1 MVTIKKLPIK
11 FTFLPSKAWWLF
23 FGVLLLGILIIFL
36 NPKQSSQSLTLY
48 LPANTSF
55 FYHWS
60 DRGSFENL
68 DISKISVINSQE
80 PKNKIEEL
88 KKLLQNGFTETQ
100 EIIWFRTET
109 LSVDNFLLRLDKA
122 ERIAKWL
129 SENHPEYSY
138 LLIDQEVLLFSIDSA
153 LPNSYTNQPKL
164 ESINNNLSSGV
175 NIFWSKNTPP
185 NFLADLTAWLKLD
198 SGLPDIYANIYQQA
212 DGQLNVHIWQ
222 NKLKQIINASS
233 TVAWPNQA
241 NFPRGA
247 DLIFGFGDHATD
259 QWQTVINQ
267 NIIQPLFVDLPYY
280 RLSAKKIEE
289 QILKNNFIYLANN
302 NWLMVSAEDWQSRI
316 NDWAPDLTL
325 KEVKNKLPDGTVYT
339 ELVGEQEAK
348 VELLQYQGH
357 DYWRLGQL
365 YGAQIDQYYYL
376 TNNESLIQATFV
388 SKYQIASYLSQCPV
402 AGDYKII
409 DLAQLNSVKIN
420 NEAIKKAL
428 IDQNID
434 TLTVLSYENSS
445 QIGFKAC
452 LR

>member
-60 DRGSFENL
+60 DRSSFENL

-88 KKLLQNGFTETQ
+88 KKLLQNGFIETQ

-153 LPNSYTNQPKL
+153 LPNSYASQPKL
-164 ESINNNLSSGV
+164 ESINNNLNSGV

-185 NFLADLTAWLKLD
+185 NFLADLTAWLKIET
-198 SGLPDIYANIYQQA
+198 GRPDLYANIYQQA
-212 DGQLNVHIWQ
+212 DGQININVWQ
-222 NKLKQIINASS
+222 SKLKQIINASS
-233 TVAWPNQA
+233 TIQWPNQA

-247 DLIFGFGDHATD
+247 DLIFGFGDHAAE
-259 QWQTVINQ
+259 QWQSIISQ
-267 NIIQPLFVDLPYY
+267 NILEPLFTDLPFY

-302 NWLMVSAEDWQSRI
+302 SWLMASSEDWQSRI
-316 NDWAPDLTL
+316 NDWAPNLKL
-325 KEVKNKLPDGTVYT
+325 KEVKNRLPDGTVYT
-339 ELVGEQEAK
+339 ELVGEQEAT
-348 VELLQYQGH
+348 VELLQYQNY

-365 YGAQIDQYYYL
+365 YGAQVGPYYYL
-376 TNNESLIQATFV
+376 SNNESLIQTAFV
-388 SKYQIASYLSQCPV
+388 STQQIASYLNQCQV
-402 AGDYKII
+402 SGDYKII
-409 DLAQLNSVKIN
+409 DLAQVNSAKIK

-428 IDQNID
+428 LDQNINN
-434 TLTVLSYENSS
+434 LTVVSYENSA
-445 QIGFKAC
+445 QVGFKAC
-452 LR
+452 FK